1 MHIKYET
8 FSTFI
13 LLKKN
18 IARNLVD
25 IHYVECVINTH
36 KKTKKKTCLE
46 FSDLLARSVA
56 QDQTAEY
63 LRNPFKAFMIIFGVT
78 VVQ

>member
-13 LLKKN
+13 LLKMN
-18 IARNLVD
+18 FARNLVD
-25 IHYVECVINTH
+25 IHYVECVINTQ
-36 KKTKKKTCLE
+36 KKTKKTCLE

-78 VVQ
+78 VV